1 MQIIESNSIKQENKK
16 NRNSWLLILILL
28 LGLILGIALTIIIL
42 GDSSS
47 ENGLINKLEKVIV
60 TKERAE
66 SEIKVADVQIEEAIE
81 KVYDSVL
88 CIEVMDQRGNLLG
101 SGTGFVYS
109 KDSKYG
115 YVLTNAHVVENGTNI
130 VGTLTNGK
138 EIKLEKLGVD
148 TYMDL
153 AVLRMDVKNI
163 IKVATLGNTKNT
175 NIGGTVFTVGSPMGK
190 EFLGTV
196 TKGILSNKDRYV
208 ERSTGTYSSETIIV
222 KVIQTD
228 AAISPGNS
236 GGPLVNMS
244 GDVIGINSMK
254 LVDSSVEGMGFAIPI
269 EDALAYISDLENNK
283 AIKRPYIGVSVYDIL
298 TNKDYLINRGAEIPK
313 ELNYGIY
320 IFDIE
325 ESGSAYKSGIR
336 KNDIITHVNDVKIDN
351 LAKFKYELFK
361 HKIGESIE
369 VIYYRNNK
377 KAKLKIELRNSI

>member
-1 MQIIESNSIKQENKK
+1 MQIIETTTTKKKNNKK
-16 NRNSWLLILILL
+16 IWLFILLIL
-28 LGLILGIALTIIIL
+28 LGIILGITLTIILL
-42 GDSSS
+42 GDSSN

-66 SEIKVADVQIEEAIE
+66 SEIKVSDVQIEEAIE

-88 CIEVMDQRGNLLG
+88 CIEVMDSRGNLLG

-109 KDSKYG
+109 KDEKYG
-115 YVLTNAHVVENGTNI
+115 YILTNAHVVESGTNI
-130 VGTLTNGK
+130 VGTLTSGV
-138 EIKLEKLGVD
+138 EVKLERLGID

-153 AVLRMDVKNI
+153 AVLRMDAKNI

-208 ERSTGTYSSETIIV
+208 ERSTGTYSSETVIV

-236 GGPLVNMS
+236 GGPLVNVS

-269 EDALAYISDLENNK
+269 EDALEYINDLENK
-283 AIKRPYIGVSVYDIL
+283 RTIKRPYIGVSVYDIL
-298 TNKDYLINRGAEIPK
+298 TNKDYLISRGANIP
-313 ELNYGIY
+313 ENLNYGIY
-320 IFDIE
+320 IIDVE
-325 ESGSAYKSGIR
+325 ETGSAYKSGIR

-369 VIYYRNNK
+369 VTYYRNNK
-377 KAKLKIELRNSI
+377 KAKLKIELKNSI

>member
-1 MQIIESNSIKQENKK
+1 MQIIETTNEKTKK
-16 NRNSWLLILILL
+16 TKKTWLFILLIL
-28 LGLILGIALTIIIL
+28 LGIIIGVAITIIL
-42 GDSSS
+42 FSNSSDSD
-47 ENGLINKLEKVIV
+47 NGLINKLEKVIV
-60 TKERAE
+60 TKERSE
-66 SEIKVADVQIEEAIE
+66 SEIKVSDVQIEEAIE

-88 CIEVMDQRGNLLG
+88 CIEVMDSRGNLLG
-101 SGTGFVYS
+101 TGTGFVYS
-109 KDSKYG
+109 KDNKYG
-115 YVLTNAHVVENGTNI
+115 YILTNAHVVENGTNI
-130 VGTLTNGK
+130 VGTLTSGK
-138 EIKLEKLGVD
+138 EVKLEKLGVD

-208 ERSTGTYSSETIIV
+208 ERSTGTYSSETVIV

-236 GGPLVNMS
+236 GGPLVNVS

-269 EDALAYISDLENNK
+269 EDALEYISDLENNK
-283 AIKRPYIGVSVYDIL
+283 TIKRPYIGVSVYDIL
-298 TNKDYLINRGAEIPK
+298 TNKDFLISRGAKIPDD
-313 ELNYGIY
+313 LNYGIY
-320 IFDIE
+320 IFDVE
-325 ESGSAYKSGIR
+325 ETGSAYKSGIR

-369 VIYYRNNK
+369 VTYYRDNK
-377 KAKLKIELRNSI
+377 KLKLKIELKNSI

>member
-138 EIKLEKLGVD
+138 EIKLEK
-148 TYMDL
+148 
-153 AVLRMDVKNI
+153 
-163 IKVATLGNTKNT
+163 
-175 NIGGTVFTVGSPMGK
+175 
-190 EFLGTV
+190 
-196 TKGILSNKDRYV
+196 
-208 ERSTGTYSSETIIV
+208 
-222 KVIQTD
+222 
-228 AAISPGNS
+228 
-236 GGPLVNMS
+236 
-244 GDVIGINSMK
+244 
-254 LVDSSVEGMGFAIPI
+254 
-269 EDALAYISDLENNK
+269 
-283 AIKRPYIGVSVYDIL
+283 
-298 TNKDYLINRGAEIPK
+298 
-313 ELNYGIY
+313 
-320 IFDIE
+320 
-325 ESGSAYKSGIR
+325 
-336 KNDIITHVNDVKIDN
+336 
-351 LAKFKYELFK
+351 
-361 HKIGESIE
+361 
-369 VIYYRNNK
+369 
-377 KAKLKIELRNSI
+377 

>member
-1 MQIIESNSIKQENKK
+1 MQIIETTSEKTKK
-16 NRNSWLLILILL
+16 TKKTWLFILL
-28 LGLILGIALTIIIL
+28 LLLGIIIGVAVTIIL
-42 GDSSS
+42 FSNSSNS
-47 ENGLINKLEKVIV
+47 DNGLINKLEKVIV
-60 TKERAE
+60 TKERSE
-66 SEIKVADVQIEEAIE
+66 SEIKVSDVQIEEAIE

-115 YVLTNAHVVENGTNI
+115 YILTNAHVVENGTNI
-130 VGTLTNGK
+130 VGTLTSGK
-138 EIKLEKLGVD
+138 EVKLEKLGVD

-208 ERSTGTYSSETIIV
+208 ERSAGTYSNEAVIV

-269 EDALAYISDLENNK
+269 EDALEYISDLENNK
-283 AIKRPYIGVSVYDIL
+283 TIKRPYIGVSVYDIL
-298 TNKDYLINRGAEIPK
+298 TNKDYLISRGAKIPDD
-313 ELNYGIY
+313 LNYGIY

-369 VIYYRNNK
+369 VTYYRNNK
-377 KAKLKIELRNSI
+377 KAKLKIELKNSI